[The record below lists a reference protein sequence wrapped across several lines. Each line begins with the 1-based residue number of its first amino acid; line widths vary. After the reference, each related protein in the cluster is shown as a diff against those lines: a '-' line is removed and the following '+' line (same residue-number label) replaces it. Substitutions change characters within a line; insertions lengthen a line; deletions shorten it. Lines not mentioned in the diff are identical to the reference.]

1 MLIIDAHTHIFP
13 DTSATDILEFT
24 SKKFKVKVYG
34 KGTAVDLIS
43 RMDKNSISY
52 AVIHMVALNPRVVKQ
67 INTWLIN
74 LKEPRFIKFGSL
86 HPLLKN
92 FTQEIHRLKE
102 NGIKGIKL
110 QPEVQGFTVD
120 NTGLTYPLY
129 EALAKNGMTVMFHVG
144 GNPSFHAQSRSK
156 PEMIAR
162 VAKDFP
168 ELTIIAAH
176 LGGLNMW
183 PQAEQVLSGK
193 KNVFME
199 TSMTYENIPQ
209 ELSEKIIRKHGHH
222 KIFFGTDYPFA
233 PVGRCLQNA
242 MKIPFLN
249 EQEKEDIM
257 GLNAHQCFIPD
268 FEIDV
273 VTKRPKPKRNA

>member
-1 MLIIDAHTHIFP
+1 MLVIDAHTHIFP
-13 DTSATDILEFT
+13 DTTAADILELT

-34 KGTAVDLIS
+34 KGTAADLIS
-43 RMDKNSISY
+43 RMDQNRISY
-52 AVIHMVALNPRVVKQ
+52 AVVHMVALNPRAVKQ
-67 INTWLIN
+67 VNTWLIN
-74 LKEPRFIKFGSL
+74 LKEPRFIKFGAL

-92 FTQEIHRLKE
+92 FTQEIHRLKD

-120 NTGLTYPLY
+120 NTDLTYPLY
-129 EALAKNGMTVMFHVG
+129 EALAKNGIRVMFHVG
-144 GNPSFHAQSRSK
+144 GNPSFHAQSRSQ

-183 PQAEQVLSGK
+183 TQAEQVLAGQE
-193 KNVFME
+193 NVFME

-209 ELSEKIIRKHGHH
+209 ELAEKIIRKHGHH

-233 PVGRCLQNA
+233 PVGKCLQSA
-242 MKIPFLN
+242 IKIPFLN
-249 EQEKEDIM
+249 KREREDIM
-257 GLNAHQCFIPD
+257 GLNARKCFTAYRQL
-268 FEIDV
+268 E
-273 VTKRPKPKRNA
+273 

>member
-13 DTSATDILEFT
+13 DTTAADILEFT

-34 KGTAVDLIS
+34 KGTAADLIS
-43 RMDKNSISY
+43 QMDKNSISY
-52 AVIHMVALNPRVVKQ
+52 AVIHMVALNTRVVQQ

-74 LKEPRFIKFGSL
+74 LKEPRFIKFGAL

-92 FTQEIHRLKE
+92 FTQELHRLKE

-120 NTGLTYPLY
+120 NTDLTYPLY

-144 GNPSFHAQSRSK
+144 GNPTSHAQSRSQ

-162 VAKDFP
+162 VANDFP
-168 ELTIIAAH
+168 ELTLIAAH

-183 PQAEQVLSGK
+183 PQAEQVLAGK
-193 KNVFME
+193 ENVFME

-209 ELSEKIIRKHGHH
+209 ELAEKIIKKHGHQ

-233 PVGRCLQNA
+233 PVGKCLQSA
-242 MKIPFLN
+242 IKMPFLN
-249 EQEKEDIM
+249 ERERADIM
-257 GLNAHQCFIPD
+257 GLNAHQCFQ
-268 FEIDV
+268 
-273 VTKRPKPKRNA
+273 A